1 MHFELP
7 NLKALVYFYPTE
19 NYIDGV
25 EFVSLTLPE
34 IKEMVPPIGL
44 AKKIVKL
51 IPKVCMY
58 IDVPVCFCNW
68 LPL

>member
-44 AKKIVKL
+44 AKKIHRKNAKL
-51 IPKVCMY
+51 ILSTETLYCSGNSKY
-58 IDVPVCFCNW
+58 
-68 LPL
+68 